1 MALPDLNFTEADFKQ
16 TDAALV
22 KRLIKDEKT
31 GSKEQALIW
40 VQAARAKHAL
50 DKAIEAKKAA
60 KALERA
66 AKIAQEKLDAEKTKG
81 EAHARLLI
89 AGELVLEEAKTSENM
104 RGFLLDRL
112 KGKEALFK
120 ELFALGKP

>member
-66 AKIAQEKLDAEKTKG
+66 AKIAQEKLDAEKAEK
-81 EAHARLLI
+81 EENARMI
-89 AGELVLEEAKTSENM
+89 IVGDLVLEEAKTNERM
-104 RGFLLDRL
+104 REFLLDRL
-112 KGKEALFK
+112 KGKETLFK
-120 ELFALGKP
+120 ELFALDKP